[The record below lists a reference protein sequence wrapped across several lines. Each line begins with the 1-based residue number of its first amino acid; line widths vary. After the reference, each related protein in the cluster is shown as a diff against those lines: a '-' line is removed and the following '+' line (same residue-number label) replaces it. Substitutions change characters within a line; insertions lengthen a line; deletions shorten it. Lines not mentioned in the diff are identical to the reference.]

1 MGSDKIGIRSSGI
14 AKEGGSRLIRRIPDF
29 GTVREEWIPYFSGEL
44 PSIEIEIIQLQGSIG
59 LEGIDFTYLITADNT
74 DLIARIL
81 LKSSYIRR
89 YADSRDSGFD
99 SYPFFLPCRPVLNL
113 GSPFSVKEGTNFRM
127 ITIWNDRIDLQGHC
141 KLESLELPIDFLP
154 SRRESKDSLQHTVES
169 LRERERFRRENG
181 NSVYLIITCSRDKFG
196 TLRLKLHSLDNNCR
210 KRLNLRD
217 IDKSRTGRGV
227 DLRITEL
234 VGAADIPLYVEIAS
248 YCP

>member
-89 YADSRDSGFD
+89 YADILPPREDECSGHRQEFPNPFQGIRDT
-99 SYPFFLPCRPVLNL
+99 R
-113 GSPFSVKEGTNFRM
+113 
-127 ITIWNDRIDLQGHC
+127 
-141 KLESLELPIDFLP
+141 
-154 SRRESKDSLQHTVES
+154 
-169 LRERERFRRENG
+169 
-181 NSVYLIITCSRDKFG
+181 
-196 TLRLKLHSLDNNCR
+196 
-210 KRLNLRD
+210 
-217 IDKSRTGRGV
+217 
-227 DLRITEL
+227 
-234 VGAADIPLYVEIAS
+234 
-248 YCP
+248 